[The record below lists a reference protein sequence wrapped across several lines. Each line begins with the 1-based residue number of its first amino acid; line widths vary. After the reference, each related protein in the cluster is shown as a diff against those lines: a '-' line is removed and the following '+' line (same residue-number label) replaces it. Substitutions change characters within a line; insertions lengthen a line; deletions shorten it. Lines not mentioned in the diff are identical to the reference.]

1 MLTDAVDEELLALL
15 HKSVSSHDR
24 SALACTDTGV
34 LDDAQFVYDN
44 AIDVA
49 IDSSATKTAA
59 SLIWQTMKQKDY
71 SFKTWASHE
80 LHPKEKT
87 EATVDFIFTMDLL
100 NFSFWSEDACH
111 EAFAVDYR
119 GSRWSGYWSLVAT
132 LHRALDEGMGQDQL
146 VMHGYDVHVYPRHIH
161 YEARFLAKSK

>member
-1 MLTDAVDEELLALL
+1 MLNDAVDEELLALL
-15 HKSVSSHDR
+15 HKSVSCYDH
-24 SALACTDTGV
+24 SALACPDTGV

-49 IDSSATKTAA
+49 IDSSATKAAA
-59 SLIWQTMKQKDY
+59 SLIWETMKQKDY

-100 NFSFWSEDACH
+100 NFSFWSENGSH
-111 EAFAVDYR
+111 EAFAIDYR
-119 GSRWSGYWSLVAT
+119 GSRWRGYWSLVAT
-132 LHRALDEGMGQDQL
+132 LQRALDEGMSQDQFD
-146 VMHGYDVHVYPRHIH
+146 Y
-161 YEARFLAKSK
+161 A